1 MHKAQFTLILNLL
14 DNLKVDFIIDDT
26 AMAVFYW
33 FITLGIF
40 SLLT

>member
-1 MHKAQFTLILNLL
+1 MHKAQFTLTLNLL
-14 DNLKVDFIIDDT
+14 DNLQVDFIIDDT

-33 FITLGIF
+33 FTTLGTF